1 MSKATEKKKRL
12 TKAVRTKNYP
22 IFFDMYFSKKESAED
37 ICDYMEQFIA
47 LTYKGITKYIG
58 KITKPIT
65 LDFGY
70 GA

>member
-1 MSKATEKKKRL
+1 
-12 TKAVRTKNYP
+12 
-22 IFFDMYFSKKESAED
+22 MYFSKKESAED